1 MLGFA
6 LHVCYSVTTRE
17 DESQN
22 ALVGNLKSLGSILDN
37 DLLFSSYTFHSVHM
51 ALSLYI
57 DCCFMKLVL
66 ILVP

>member
-6 LHVCYSVTTRE
+6 LRMCYFVTTRE

-22 ALVGNLKSLGSILDN
+22 ALVGNLKSPDSVLDN
-37 DLLFSSYTFHSVHM
+37 DLLFSGYM

-57 DCCFMKLVL
+57 DCCFMKRSC
-66 ILVP
+66 